1 MADNPIFDNNK
12 RGIGI
17 NYSQLIRFGVCV
29 DNNDP
34 QRSGRIRALLTE
46 GEGVTSSKINDP
58 LKAIEKLDREGNYKP
73 WSKEDPHTFDPFL
86 PLHINVIP
94 RKSEGI
100 KLISFETVKDNVN
113 QEYLGPMISQP
124 GQIKGDNYSSGQQN
138 TSFGMQNKRLPDFAP
153 EGIPLPDGKGS
164 FPNPDDIAL
173 VGRDNCDVVLG
184 MREKSINDETEQKV
198 EDWYPQILIRSG
210 KFIPNEK
217 FSSRPKFN
225 RKPTFIQLNTFAQTL
240 TKQEKEIERVKI
252 EDANLNCLVE
262 YYIDMT
268 GLPVAPY
275 AGNITIYK
283 LPYTSPVTNK
293 PYLSSEFNPTTVVPP
308 PIAASNPANPTFLGG
323 LGQLNNLFCVIKFSN
338 IASMEEV
345 ATIINNVITQVDKG
359 YWSELAAP
367 VTNCVKTFNPTV
379 DTDNPSTFFPL
390 LQHPLYFRPQ
400 LTTLERMEKS
410 EPTGGAFPNWAAE
423 KQFCNELKELILQEG
438 VETPGMGLCFTSNA
452 GKREVPTSTEKV
464 KVDEIKKHDSQQGI
478 VSIGSE
484 KIYLFSYQS
493 ADINGPIILDTN
505 YGIDQEKFITEID
518 EKTNSLVRG
527 EKLMELLGKIVNYTA
542 SHTHAYPGM
551 APVGQA
557 HDGTT
562 VEELTQLLQDAP
574 QTILNQNI
582 RIN

>member
-1 MADNPIFDNNK
+1 MADNPIYDNNN

-17 NYSQLIRFGVCV
+17 TYSQLIRFGVCV
-29 DNNDP
+29 DNDDP
-34 QRSGRIRALLTE
+34 QRSGRIRALLVE

-58 LKAIEKLDREGNYKP
+58 VKAIEKLDREGKYKP

-86 PLHINVIP
+86 PLHINIIP

-124 GQIKGDNYSSGQQN
+124 GQIKGDTFASGQQN

-153 EGIPLPDGKGS
+153 EGIPLPEGKGS

-173 VGRDNCDVVLG
+173 VGRDNVDIILG
-184 MREKSINDETEQKV
+184 MREKAINDETEQPM
-198 EDWYPQILIRSG
+198 EDWYPQVLIRSG
-210 KFIPNEK
+210 KFIPNKK

-225 RKPTFIQLNTFAQTL
+225 RKTTFIQINTFPQTL
-240 TKQEKEIERVKI
+240 SKEDKEVEKVKI

-262 YYIDMT
+262 YYIDMA
-268 GLPVAPY
+268 GLPLAPFS
-275 AGNITIYK
+275 GNITIYK
-283 LPYTSPVTNK
+283 LPYTSPITNK
-293 PYLSSEFNPTTVVPP
+293 PYISSEFNPMSMVPP
-308 PIAASNPANPTFLGG
+308 PIVVSNPANPDFLGG
-323 LGQLNNLFCVIKFSN
+323 IGILNSLFGVVKF
-338 IASMEEV
+338 AQVPTMEEV
-345 ATIINNVITQVDKG
+345 STIINNVLNQVDKG
-359 YWSELAAP
+359 LWEDLMAP
-367 VTNCVKTFNPTV
+367 VTYCTKTFNPTV
-379 DTDNPSTFFPL
+379 DTNNPSIFFPL

-410 EPTGGAFPNWAAE
+410 EPSGGAFPNWPTE
-423 KQFCNELKELILQEG
+423 KVWCNDLKELIIQEG

-452 GKREVPTSTEKV
+452 GKREVPTSTHKV
-464 KVDEIKKHDSQQGI
+464 KVSEIKKHDRQQGI
-478 VSIGSE
+478 VSVGSE
-484 KIYLFSYQS
+484 KIYLFSYDS

-505 YGIDQEKFITEID
+505 YGIDQEKFIVDID
-518 EKTNSLVRG
+518 NKTNSLVRG

-551 APVGQA
+551 SPVGQA

-562 VEELTQLLQDAP
+562 VEELTKLLQDAP
-574 QTILNQNI
+574 ETILNQNI